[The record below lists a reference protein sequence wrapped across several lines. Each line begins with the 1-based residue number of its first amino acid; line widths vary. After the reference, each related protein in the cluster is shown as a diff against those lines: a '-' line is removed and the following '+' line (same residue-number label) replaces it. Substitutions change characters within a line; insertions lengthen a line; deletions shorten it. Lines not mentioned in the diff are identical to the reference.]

1 MALYAAP
8 LLVGVGGL
16 AISLFRPEINTRYLY
31 LDCSTSV
38 HVQLSYVIVV
48 SELLCKGLSYVN
60 YGWMYTRST
69 RKVERSL
76 RETGLCISLN
86 VTHMVTWC
94 VRAHIWFLVQ
104 NAEKVSQQA
113 GATYVRD
120 MEGILGSG
128 VLRTYGSPA
137 LPTLSLSKE
146 RHHANR
152 ANKVVLHI
160 QVMITYGL
168 SSF

>member
-86 VTHMVTWC
+86 VTHMVT
-94 VRAHIWFLVQ
+94 
-104 NAEKVSQQA
+104 
-113 GATYVRD
+113 
-120 MEGILGSG
+120 
-128 VLRTYGSPA
+128 
-137 LPTLSLSKE
+137 
-146 RHHANR
+146 
-152 ANKVVLHI
+152 
-160 QVMITYGL
+160 
-168 SSF
+168 

>member
-1 MALYAAP
+1 MCAHVWY
-8 LLVGVGGL
+8 LVL
-16 AISLFRPEINTRYLY
+16 
-31 LDCSTSV
+31 
-38 HVQLSYVIVV
+38 
-48 SELLCKGLSYVN
+48 
-60 YGWMYTRST
+60 
-69 RKVERSL
+69 
-76 RETGLCISLN
+76 
-86 VTHMVTWC
+86 
-94 VRAHIWFLVQ
+94 
-104 NAEKVSQQA
+104 NAEKVSKQA
-113 GATYVRD
+113 GATYVQD